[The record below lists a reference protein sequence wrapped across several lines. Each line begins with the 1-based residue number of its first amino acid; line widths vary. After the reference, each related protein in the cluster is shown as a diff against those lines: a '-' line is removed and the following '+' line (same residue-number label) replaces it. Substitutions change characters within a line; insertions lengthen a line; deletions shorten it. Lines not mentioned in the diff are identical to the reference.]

1 MGNVID
7 REVARV
13 SLPEKMIAEQRLESE
28 KRYAK
33 QMLERKYSRK

>member
-1 MGNVID
+1 MMVNAID

-28 KRYAK
+28 K
-33 QMLERKYSRK
+33 

>member
-1 MGNVID
+1 MMGNIID

-28 KRYAK
+28 K
-33 QMLERKYSRK
+33 

>member
-1 MGNVID
+1 MMVNVID

-28 KRYAK
+28 K
-33 QMLERKYSRK
+33 